1 MSGGHRS
8 WLLYELLLLS
18 RNLGNQVSRSDAEM
32 LSVLCGVLGLASYK
46 KVSASY
52 SLKTIEIIDDFGR
65 ASSWY
70 DRWARAMHRGIP

>member
-1 MSGGHRS
+1 
-8 WLLYELLLLS
+8 
-18 RNLGNQVSRSDAEM
+18 M